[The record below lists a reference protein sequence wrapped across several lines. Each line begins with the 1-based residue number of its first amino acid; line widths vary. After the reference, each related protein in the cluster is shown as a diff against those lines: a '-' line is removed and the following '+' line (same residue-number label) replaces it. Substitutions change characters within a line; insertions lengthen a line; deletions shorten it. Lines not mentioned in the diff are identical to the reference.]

1 MEELATV
8 VKVEHDLIDV
18 VSEIKSACSGCQQ
31 VDNCGSGQV
40 AKAFPT
46 KHLSLT
52 LQSNL
57 PIKVGDTVVLSVPE
71 GCVTESAWQVYIY
84 PIIGLISCSGLGQ
97 YLVTHHIF
105 SHELF
110 AVGLGVVGGYLGFI
124 FAKSKQS
131 TLENKGKLTPE
142 ILRVSNDIIP
152 TVAL

>member
-8 VKVEHDLIDV
+8 VKVENDLIDV

-52 LQSNL
+52 LRSKL
-57 PIKVGDTVVLSVPE
+57 PINVGDTVVLSIPQ
-71 GCVTESAWQVYIY
+71 GCVIESAWQVYIY

-97 YLVTHHIF
+97 YLVKYDIF
-105 SHELF
+105 THELF
-110 AVGLGVVGGYLGFI
+110 AVVLGVIGGYLGFLL
-124 FAKSKQS
+124 AKNKQS
-131 TLENKGKLTPE
+131 TLKNKDKLTPE
-142 ILRVSNDIIP
+142 IIRVANDIIP
-152 TVAL
+152 TSAL